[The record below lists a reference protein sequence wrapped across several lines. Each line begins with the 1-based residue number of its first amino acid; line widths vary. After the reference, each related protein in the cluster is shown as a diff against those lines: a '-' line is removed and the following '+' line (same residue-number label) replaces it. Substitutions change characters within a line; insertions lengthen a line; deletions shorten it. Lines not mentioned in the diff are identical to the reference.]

1 MKLIF
6 IHGRAQAAFEA
17 EALKQTWIDTFKE
30 GLAKNNLELPANL
43 RIEFPY
49 YGKKLDEWVDNP
61 NTIPKQQ
68 MVVRSGRILSEAV
81 FSNDFLNEL
90 LVNSGE
96 KLEPTRGLLNMESV
110 QKLLKRLDAKD
121 GWGEKALKLFTKDV
135 FLYLSDPNL
144 KQALNNLILSAF
156 DREPC
161 VVVAH
166 SLGTIVS
173 YNLLKTNSELQ
184 VKKFITLGS
193 PLGLVS
199 VKKQLP
205 PPIEVPKCVQH
216 GWFNAY
222 DERDFVALNPL
233 DSLNFP
239 VAPPSEIENKGDL
252 KNKTSNNHGI
262 VGYLNDAVVA
272 KTIYDALHLP

>member
-6 IHGRAQAAFEA
+6 IHGRAQAEFE
-17 EALKQTWIDTFKE
+17 EQVLKQTWIDTFKE

-43 RIEFPY
+43 SIEFPY
-49 YGKKLDEWVDNP
+49 YGKKLDQWVENP
-61 NTIPKQQ
+61 NTIPKQEGT
-68 MVVRSGRILSEAV
+68 VRSGLVLSEAI
-81 FSNDFLNEL
+81 FSNAFLHEL

-96 KLEPTRGLLNMESV
+96 ESEPTRGLLNMESV
-110 QKLLKRLDAKD
+110 QKLLKRLDAKE
-121 GWGEKALKLFTKDV
+121 GWGERALKLFTKDV
-135 FLYLSDPNL
+135 FLYLSEPGIN
-144 KQALNNLILSAF
+144 KALNNLVLSAF
-156 DREPC
+156 DHEPC

-173 YNLLKTNSELQ
+173 YNLLKTNSDLK

-199 VKKQLP
+199 VKKHLP
-205 PPIEVPKCVQH
+205 LPMEMPKCVKH

-222 DERDFVALNPL
+222 DDRDFVALNPL
-233 DSLNFP
+233 DSKNFP
-239 VAPPSEIENKGDL
+239 ITPPIENNGDL
-252 KNKTSNNHGI
+252 KNETSNNHGI
-262 VGYLNDAVVA
+262 SGYLNDKVVA